1 MVITMEHILFVSLMI
16 SITLVLGLLF
26 FLKKRCSTAKVGTKS
41 ITKWLFVTTQV
52 SALIWVFLSYGIAI
66 YSMVNLG
73 EVYTL
78 SEVFDPAITTIL
90 GAVAL
95 KTVGNIFE
103 HNNGGIFGESD
114 YKEDSND

>member
-1 MVITMEHILFVSLMI
+1 MSNIIMFLFGL
-16 SITLVLGLLF
+16 SIGVVLVLGLLL
-26 FLKKRCSTAKVGTKS
+26 FLNKRHSMTKFKTKS

-66 YSMVNLG
+66 YSMVVL
-73 EVYTL
+73 EQVYTL
-78 SEVFDPAITTIL
+78 SEIFEPAITTIL

-114 YKEDSND
+114 STEEF

>member
-1 MVITMEHILFVSLMI
+1 MPDILILLFGLMI
-16 SITLVLGLLF
+16 GIVLVLGLLL
-26 FLKKRCSTAKVGTKS
+26 FLNKRHSMTKTKAKS
-41 ITKWLFVTTQV
+41 ITKWLFVTTQI

-66 YSMVNLG
+66 YSMVVL
-73 EVYTL
+73 EQVYTL
-78 SEVFDPAITTIL
+78 SEIFDPAITTIL

-114 YKEDSND
+114 STEEF